1 MLPFV
6 GFLAGLISGLL
17 LGALVYMIGNVW
29 KEKRSRAE
37 KSTEKGKEVSGQTSF
52 HGNAKKVSLNT
63 DTYPDK
69 RDDWKLVLVNE
80 SHPLEEGGEPDLVEI
95 VEDRYVDARIL
106 NEANGMLE
114 DAAVAGMDLYICS
127 AYRDYENN
135 TFMER
140 AGVLNN
146 MEPKESVSRFWYS
159 SSAAWRKEDK
169 TLDESRVKEFLG
181 KLKQAYGE
189 PAAPAE
195 ENEDSATAGS
205 AQPNRLAED
214 DIIRG
219 EFKMLEGSWNVSA
232 GLFGTN
238 PDYAL
243 LLAVTEQLESG
254 NFGCMTGQA
263 EHVFVPSV
271 TVGISSK
278 GSQPETAEQFVKYL
292 D

>member
-1 MLPFV
+1 
-6 GFLAGLISGLL
+6 
-17 LGALVYMIGNVW
+17 
-29 KEKRSRAE
+29 
-37 KSTEKGKEVSGQTSF
+37 
-52 HGNAKKVSLNT
+52 
-63 DTYPDK
+63 
-69 RDDWKLVLVNE
+69 
-80 SHPLEEGGEPDLVEI
+80 
-95 VEDRYVDARIL
+95 
-106 NEANGMLE
+106 
-114 DAAVAGMDLYICS
+114 
-127 AYRDYENN
+127 
-135 TFMER
+135 
-140 AGVLNN
+140 